1 MPTVHVIGLG
11 RSGIAAARLLKR
23 QGWQVEVSD
32 SRQTPALQSQQQLL
46 EAEGIAVQ
54 LNYDFDLQTLASV
67 GLRVP
72 AEIVI
77 SPGVPWQSPALIA
90 ARQAGIPVRGKWKLL
105 GRPSP
110 ICRGYVLR
118 APMAKQRPP
127 HSLPP
132 FFKQRGTMLPPVA
145 ISAIVFAKWL

>member
-77 SPGVPWQSPALIA
+77 SPVSLGS
-90 ARQAGIPVRGKWKLL
+90 LL
-105 GRPSP
+105 
-110 ICRGYVLR
+110 L
-118 APMAKQRPP
+118 
-127 HSLPP
+127 
-132 FFKQRGTMLPPVA
+132 
-145 ISAIVFAKWL
+145 